1 MNMYLYF
8 YTFIYWASP
17 MAQLVENPPVMQE
30 TQKITGLI
38 PRLGKS
44 RGWRSLAGYSPWGSQ
59 RVRHD

>member
-1 MNMYLYF
+1 
-8 YTFIYWASP
+8 

-44 RGWRSLAGYSPWGSQ
+44 HGWRRLAGYSPWGSQ